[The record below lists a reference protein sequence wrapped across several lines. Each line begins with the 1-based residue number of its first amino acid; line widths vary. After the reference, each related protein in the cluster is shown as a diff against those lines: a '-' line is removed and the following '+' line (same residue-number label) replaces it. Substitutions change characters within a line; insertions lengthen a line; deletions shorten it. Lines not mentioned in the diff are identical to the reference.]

1 MIIVITV
8 KINIRIVRIWYESSH
23 IRHCSTAHPRSKLFY
38 TSEFQYSDF
47 DVFNG
52 LLIGITSLDQKP
64 DKFQN
69 TLIQQ
74 L

>member
-1 MIIVITV
+1 M
-8 KINIRIVRIWYESSH
+8 VRIISYPNH
-23 IRHCSTAHPRSKLFY
+23 ISYAVTDFWPCRHCSTAHPRSKLFY

-64 DKFQN
+64 DKFQT
-69 TLIQQ
+69 TLIQE